1 MTWEIWLIGV
11 LGILCLT
18 LCYLVFILNK
28 KSKELSKENIV
39 LDETNEQDYR
49 RDFVA
54 NVSHELRTPVSII
67 KGFSET
73 LLEDFENIKEKKRK
87 DFLEKINRNAN
98 RLHSLI
104 EDLLLLAQFDGNPNS
119 LKLQKIDLTTT
130 IREVVEEC
138 KSRWDPQKLNILLD
152 LPNFE
157 VPITVDPQ
165 KMISVFENLLENAF
179 NHAKELS
186 RITIRLKIIEKHT
199 IAVCEIE
206 DDGQTTSAPAEIEK
220 LFERFYR
227 VDKSRSRAR
236 GGTGLGLSI
245 VKDII
250 EAHNGKIMA
259 KQSKSGGL
267 IFTFKLPLEAMDSQG
282 NSVIV
287 TQL

>member
-11 LGILCLT
+11 LGIICLT

-28 KSKELSKENIV
+28 KSKKLAKENIV
-39 LDETNEQDYR
+39 PNETTEEDYR

-119 LKLQKIDLTTT
+119 LKLQTIDLTTT

-138 KSRWDPQKLNILLD
+138 KSRWNPQELKVLLD

-179 NHAKELS
+179 NHAKEVS

-199 IAVCEIE
+199 IALCEIE
-206 DDGQTTSAPAEIEK
+206 DDGQTTIATAEIEK

-267 IFTFKLPLEAMDSQG
+267 IFTFKLPLEAMDS
-282 NSVIV
+282 
-287 TQL
+287 

>member
-1 MTWEIWLIGV
+1 MNWEIWLIGV
-11 LGILCLT
+11 LCLT
-18 LCYLVFILNK
+18 LCYLVIILNK
-28 KSKELSKENIV
+28 KSKELSKENTAF
-39 LDETNEQDYR
+39 DEANEEDYR

-104 EDLLLLAQFDGNPNS
+104 EDLLLHAQFDGNPHS
-119 LKLQKIDLTTT
+119 LKLQTVELTTT

-138 KSRWDPQKLNILLD
+138 KSRWNPQELKVLLD

-165 KMISVFENLLENAF
+165 KIISVFENLLENAF

-186 RITIRLKIIEKHT
+186 RITIRLKIIEKQT
-199 IAVCEIE
+199 MALCEIE
-206 DDGQTTSAPAEIEK
+206 DDGQTTIAPAEIAK

-250 EAHNGKIMA
+250 EAHNGQIMA
-259 KQSKSGGL
+259 KQSKNGGL
-267 IFTFKLPLEAMDSQG
+267 IFTFKLPLQAKDS
-282 NSVIV
+282 
-287 TQL
+287 

>member
-1 MTWEIWLIGV
+1 MNWEIWLIGV
-11 LGILCLT
+11 LCLT
-18 LCYLVFILNK
+18 LCYLVIILNK
-28 KSKELSKENIV
+28 KSKELSKENTAF
-39 LDETNEQDYR
+39 DEANEEDYR

-104 EDLLLLAQFDGNPNS
+104 EDLLLLAQFDGNPHS
-119 LKLQKIDLTTT
+119 LKLQTVELTTT

-138 KSRWDPQKLNILLD
+138 KSRWNPQELKVLLD

-165 KMISVFENLLENAF
+165 KIISVFENLLENAF

-186 RITIRLKIIEKHT
+186 RITIRLKIIEKQT
-199 IAVCEIE
+199 IALCEIE
-206 DDGQTTSAPAEIEK
+206 DDGQTTIAPAEIAK

-250 EAHNGKIMA
+250 EAHNGQIMA
-259 KQSKSGGL
+259 KQSKNGGL
-267 IFTFKLPLEAMDSQG
+267 IFTFKLPLQAKDS
-282 NSVIV
+282 
-287 TQL
+287 

>member
-11 LGILCLT
+11 LGIICLT

-28 KSKELSKENIV
+28 KSKKLSKENIV
-39 LDETNEQDYR
+39 PNETTEEDYR

-119 LKLQKIDLTTT
+119 LKLQTIDLTTT

-138 KSRWDPQKLNILLD
+138 KSRWNPQELKVLLD

-199 IAVCEIE
+199 IALCEIE
-206 DDGQTTSAPAEIEK
+206 DDGQTTIAPAEIEK

-250 EAHNGKIMA
+250 EAHNGHIVA

-267 IFTFKLPLEAMDSQG
+267 IFTFKLPLQAKDS
-282 NSVIV
+282 
-287 TQL
+287 

>member
-11 LGILCLT
+11 LGIISFI
-18 LCYLVFILNK
+18 LCYLVFTLNK

-119 LKLQKIDLTTT
+119 LKLQTIDLTTT

-138 KSRWDPQKLNILLD
+138 KSRWNPQELKVLLD

-157 VPITVDPQ
+157 VPITIDPQ
-165 KMISVFENLLENAF
+165 KMISVFENLLENSF

-199 IAVCEIE
+199 IALCEIE
-206 DDGQTTSAPAEIEK
+206 DDGQTTIAPAEIEK

-267 IFTFKLPLEAMDSQG
+267 IFTFKLPLEAMDS
-282 NSVIV
+282 
-287 TQL
+287 

>member
-11 LGILCLT
+11 LGIICLT

-28 KSKELSKENIV
+28 KSKKLAKENIV
-39 LDETNEQDYR
+39 PNETTEEDYR

-119 LKLQKIDLTTT
+119 LKLQTIDLTTT

-138 KSRWDPQKLNILLD
+138 KSRWNPQELKVLLD

-165 KMISVFENLLENAF
+165 KMVSVFENLLENAF

-199 IAVCEIE
+199 IALCEIE
-206 DDGQTTSAPAEIEK
+206 DDGQTTIAPAEIEK

-250 EAHNGKIMA
+250 EAHNGHIVA

-267 IFTFKLPLEAMDSQG
+267 IFTFKLPLQAKDS
-282 NSVIV
+282 
-287 TQL
+287 

>member
-11 LGILCLT
+11 LGILCFILGF
-18 LCYLVFILNK
+18 LVFILNK
-28 KSKELSKENIV
+28 KSKKLSKENV
-39 LDETNEQDYR
+39 VHDQTNEEDYR

-73 LLEDFENIKEKKRK
+73 LLEDFENVKEKKRK

-119 LKLQKIDLTTT
+119 LKLQTIDLTKT

-138 KSRWDPQKLNILLD
+138 KSRWNPQELNVLLD

-186 RITIRLKIIEKHT
+186 RITIRLKIIEKQT
-199 IAVCEIE
+199 MALCEIE
-206 DDGQTTSAPAEIEK
+206 DDGQTTIAPAEIAK

-250 EAHNGKIMA
+250 EAHNGQIVA
-259 KQSKSGGL
+259 KQSKIGGL
-267 IFTFKLPLEAMDSQG
+267 IFTFKLPLQAKDS
-282 NSVIV
+282 
-287 TQL
+287 

>member
-1 MTWEIWLIGV
+1 MNWEIWLIGV
-11 LGILCLT
+11 LCLT
-18 LCYLVFILNK
+18 LCYLVIILNK
-28 KSKELSKENIV
+28 KSKELSKENIAF
-39 LDETNEQDYR
+39 DEANEEDNR

-104 EDLLLLAQFDGNPNS
+104 EDLLVLAQFDGNPNS
-119 LKLQKIDLTTT
+119 LKLQTVELTKT

-138 KSRWDPQKLNILLD
+138 KSRWNPQELKVLLD

-165 KMISVFENLLENAF
+165 KIISVFENLLENAF
-179 NHAKELS
+179 NHAKKLS
-186 RITIRLKIIEKHT
+186 RITIRLKIIEKQT
-199 IAVCEIE
+199 MALCEIE
-206 DDGQTTSAPAEIEK
+206 DDGQTTIAPAEIAK

-250 EAHNGKIMA
+250 EAHNGQIAA
-259 KQSKSGGL
+259 KQSKNGGL
-267 IFTFKLPLEAMDSQG
+267 IFTFKLPLQAKDS
-282 NSVIV
+282 
-287 TQL
+287 

>member
-1 MTWEIWLIGV
+1 MIWEIWLIGV
-11 LGILCLT
+11 LGILCFILF
-18 LCYLVFILNK
+18 YLVFILNK

-119 LKLQKIDLTTT
+119 LKLQTIDLTTT

-138 KSRWDPQKLNILLD
+138 KSRWNPQELKVLLD

-199 IAVCEIE
+199 IALCEIE
-206 DDGQTTSAPAEIEK
+206 DDGQTTIAPAEIEK

-267 IFTFKLPLEAMDSQG
+267 IFTFKLPLEAMDS
-282 NSVIV
+282 
-287 TQL
+287 

>member
-11 LGILCLT
+11 LGIICLT

-28 KSKELSKENIV
+28 KSKKLAKENIV
-39 LDETNEQDYR
+39 PNEATEEDYR

-119 LKLQKIDLTTT
+119 LKLQTIDLTTT

-138 KSRWDPQKLNILLD
+138 KSRWNPQELKVLLD
-152 LPNFE
+152 LPNFD
-157 VPITVDPQ
+157 VPITIDPQ

-206 DDGQTTSAPAEIEK
+206 DDGQTTIAPAEIEK

-250 EAHNGKIMA
+250 EAHNGQIVA

-267 IFTFKLPLEAMDSQG
+267 IFTFKLPLQAKDS
-282 NSVIV
+282 
-287 TQL
+287 

>member
-11 LGILCLT
+11 LGIICFI
-18 LCYLVFILNK
+18 LCYLVFTLNK
-28 KSKELSKENIV
+28 KSKELAKENIV
-39 LDETNEQDYR
+39 PSETTEEDYR

-119 LKLQKIDLTTT
+119 LKLQTIDLTTT

-138 KSRWDPQKLNILLD
+138 KSRWNPQELKVLLD

-199 IAVCEIE
+199 IALCEIE
-206 DDGQTTSAPAEIEK
+206 DDGQTTIAPAEIEK

-250 EAHNGKIMA
+250 EAHNGQIVA

-267 IFTFKLPLEAMDSQG
+267 IFTFKLPLEAMDS
-282 NSVIV
+282 
-287 TQL
+287 

>member
-11 LGILCLT
+11 LGILCLI

-119 LKLQKIDLTTT
+119 LKLQTIDLTTT

-138 KSRWDPQKLNILLD
+138 KSRWDPQELKVLLD

-206 DDGQTTSAPAEIEK
+206 DDGQNTIATAEIEK

-250 EAHNGKIMA
+250 EAHNGHILA

-267 IFTFKLPLEAMDSQG
+267 IFTFKLPLQAKDS
-282 NSVIV
+282 
-287 TQL
+287 

>member
-1 MTWEIWLIGV
+1 MNWEIWLIGV
-11 LGILCLT
+11 LGMLCLT
-18 LCYLVFILNK
+18 LCYLVIILNK
-28 KSKELSKENIV
+28 KSKELSKENTAF
-39 LDETNEQDYR
+39 DEANEEDYR

-104 EDLLLLAQFDGNPNS
+104 EDLLLLAQFDGNPHS
-119 LKLQKIDLTTT
+119 LKLQTVELTTT

-138 KSRWDPQKLNILLD
+138 KSRWNPQELKVLLD

-199 IAVCEIE
+199 IALCEIE
-206 DDGQTTSAPAEIEK
+206 DDGQTTIAPAEIEK

-250 EAHNGKIMA
+250 EAHNGQIMA
-259 KQSKSGGL
+259 KQSKNGGL
-267 IFTFKLPLEAMDSQG
+267 IFTFKLPLQAKDS
-282 NSVIV
+282 
-287 TQL
+287 

>member
-11 LGILCLT
+11 LGIICLT

-28 KSKELSKENIV
+28 KSKKLAKENIV
-39 LDETNEQDYR
+39 PNETTEEDYR

-119 LKLQKIDLTTT
+119 LKLQTIDLTTT

-138 KSRWDPQKLNILLD
+138 KSRWNPQELKVLLD

-199 IAVCEIE
+199 IALCEIE
-206 DDGQTTSAPAEIEK
+206 DDGQTTIAPAEIEK

-267 IFTFKLPLEAMDSQG
+267 IFTFKLPLQAMDS
-282 NSVIV
+282 
-287 TQL
+287 

>member
-11 LGILCLT
+11 LGILCFI
-18 LCYLVFILNK
+18 LCYLVFTLNK
-28 KSKELSKENIV
+28 MSKKLSKENIAF
-39 LDETNEQDYR
+39 DQTNEEDYR

-104 EDLLLLAQFDGNPNS
+104 EDLLVLAQFDGNPNS
-119 LKLQKIDLTTT
+119 LKLQTVELTTT

-138 KSRWDPQKLNILLD
+138 KSRWNPQELNVLLD

-165 KMISVFENLLENAF
+165 KIISVFENLLENAF

-186 RITIRLKIIEKHT
+186 RITIRLKIIEKQT
-199 IAVCEIE
+199 MALCEIE
-206 DDGQTTSAPAEIEK
+206 DDGQTTIAPAEIAK

-250 EAHNGKIMA
+250 EAHNGQIVA

-267 IFTFKLPLEAMDSQG
+267 IFTFKLPLQAKDS
-282 NSVIV
+282 
-287 TQL
+287 

>member
-1 MTWEIWLIGV
+1 MNWEIWLIGV
-11 LGILCLT
+11 LCLT
-18 LCYLVFILNK
+18 LCYLVIILNK
-28 KSKELSKENIV
+28 KSKELSKENTAF
-39 LDETNEQDYR
+39 DEANEEDYR

-104 EDLLLLAQFDGNPNS
+104 EDLLLLAQFDGNPHS
-119 LKLQKIDLTTT
+119 LKLQTVELTTT

-138 KSRWDPQKLNILLD
+138 KSRWNPLELKVLLD

-165 KMISVFENLLENAF
+165 KIISVFENLLENAF
-179 NHAKELS
+179 NHAKKLS
-186 RITIRLKIIEKHT
+186 RITIRLKIIEKQT
-199 IAVCEIE
+199 MALCEIE
-206 DDGQTTSAPAEIEK
+206 DDGQTTIAPAEIAK

-250 EAHNGKIMA
+250 EAHNGQIMA
-259 KQSKSGGL
+259 KQSKNGGL
-267 IFTFKLPLEAMDSQG
+267 IFTFKLPLQAKDS
-282 NSVIV
+282 
-287 TQL
+287 

>member
-11 LGILCLT
+11 LGIICLI

-28 KSKELSKENIV
+28 KSKKLAKENIV
-39 LDETNEQDYR
+39 PNETNEEDYR

-119 LKLQKIDLTTT
+119 LKLQTIDLTTT

-138 KSRWDPQKLNILLD
+138 KSRWNPQELKVLLD

-199 IAVCEIE
+199 IALCEIE
-206 DDGQTTSAPAEIEK
+206 DDGQTTIAPAEIEK

-250 EAHNGKIMA
+250 EAHNGHIVA

-267 IFTFKLPLEAMDSQG
+267 IFTFKLPLQAKDS
-282 NSVIV
+282 
-287 TQL
+287 

>member
-119 LKLQKIDLTTT
+119 LKLQTIDLTKT

-138 KSRWDPQKLNILLD
+138 KSRWDPQELNVLLD

-199 IAVCEIE
+199 IALCEIE
-206 DDGQTTSAPAEIEK
+206 DDGQTTIAPAEIEK

-250 EAHNGKIMA
+250 EAHNGQIAA
-259 KQSKSGGL
+259 KQSKNGGL
-267 IFTFKLPLEAMDSQG
+267 IFTFKLPLQAKDS
-282 NSVIV
+282 
-287 TQL
+287 

>member
-11 LGILCLT
+11 LGIISFI
-18 LCYLVFILNK
+18 LCYLVFTLNK
-28 KSKELSKENIV
+28 KSKELAKENIV
-39 LDETNEQDYR
+39 PNETTEEDYR

-73 LLEDFENIKEKKRK
+73 LLEDFDNIKEKKRK

-119 LKLQKIDLTTT
+119 LKLQTIDLTTT

-138 KSRWDPQKLNILLD
+138 KSRWDPQELKVLLD

-179 NHAKELS
+179 NHAKEVS

-199 IAVCEIE
+199 TALCEIE
-206 DDGQTTSAPAEIEK
+206 DDGQNTIATAEIEK

-250 EAHNGKIMA
+250 EAHNGQIVA

-267 IFTFKLPLEAMDSQG
+267 IFTFKLPL
-282 NSVIV
+282 
-287 TQL
+287 

>member
-11 LGILCLT
+11 LGILCLI

-119 LKLQKIDLTTT
+119 LKLQTIDLTTT

-138 KSRWDPQKLNILLD
+138 KSRWNPQELKVLLD
-152 LPNFE
+152 LPNFD
-157 VPITVDPQ
+157 VPITIDPQ

-206 DDGQTTSAPAEIEK
+206 DDGQTTIAPAEIEK

-250 EAHNGKIMA
+250 EAHNGQIVA

-267 IFTFKLPLEAMDSQG
+267 IFTFKLPL
-282 NSVIV
+282 
-287 TQL
+287 

>member
-1 MTWEIWLIGV
+1 MNWEIWLIGV
-11 LGILCLT
+11 LCLT
-18 LCYLVFILNK
+18 LCYLVIILNK
-28 KSKELSKENIV
+28 KSKELSKENTAF
-39 LDETNEQDYR
+39 DEANEEDYR

-104 EDLLLLAQFDGNPNS
+104 EDLLLLAQFDGNPHS
-119 LKLQKIDLTTT
+119 LKLQTVELTTT

-138 KSRWDPQKLNILLD
+138 KLRWNPQELKVLLD

-165 KMISVFENLLENAF
+165 KIISVFENLLENAF

-186 RITIRLKIIEKHT
+186 RITIRLKIIEKQT
-199 IAVCEIE
+199 IALCEIE
-206 DDGQTTSAPAEIEK
+206 DDGQTTIAPAEIAK

-250 EAHNGKIMA
+250 EAHKGQIAA
-259 KQSKSGGL
+259 KQSKNGGL
-267 IFTFKLPLEAMDSQG
+267 IFTFKLPLQAKDS
-282 NSVIV
+282 
-287 TQL
+287 

>member
-11 LGILCLT
+11 LGIICLT

-28 KSKELSKENIV
+28 KSKKLAKENIV
-39 LDETNEQDYR
+39 PNETTEEDYR

-119 LKLQKIDLTTT
+119 LKLQTIDLTTT

-138 KSRWDPQKLNILLD
+138 KSRWNPQELKVLLD

-165 KMISVFENLLENAF
+165 KMVSVFENLLENAF
-179 NHAKELS
+179 NHAKEVS

-199 IAVCEIE
+199 IALCEIE
-206 DDGQTTSAPAEIEK
+206 DDGQTTISPAEIEK

-250 EAHNGKIMA
+250 EAHNGHIVA

-267 IFTFKLPLEAMDSQG
+267 IFTFKLPLQAKDS
-282 NSVIV
+282 
-287 TQL
+287 

>member
-11 LGILCLT
+11 LGILCFILF
-18 LCYLVFILNK
+18 YLVLILNK
-28 KSKELSKENIV
+28 KSKKLSKENV
-39 LDETNEQDYR
+39 VQDQTNEEDYR

-67 KGFSET
+67 KGFSES

-87 DFLEKINRNAN
+87 DFLEKIHRNAI

-104 EDLLLLAQFDGNPNS
+104 EDLLVLAQFDGNPNS
-119 LKLQKIDLTTT
+119 LKLQSIDLSKT
-130 IREVVEEC
+130 IQEVVEEC
-138 KSRWDPQKLNILLD
+138 KSRWNPQELKILLD
-152 LPNFE
+152 LPSFE
-157 VPITVDPQ
+157 VPIAVDPQ
-165 KMISVFENLLENAF
+165 KMVSVFENLLDNAF

-199 IAVCEIE
+199 IALCEIE
-206 DDGQTTSAPAEIEK
+206 DDGQNTIDPAEIDK

-227 VDKSRSRAR
+227 VDKSRSRAT

-250 EAHNGKIMA
+250 EAHNGQIMA
-259 KQSKSGGL
+259 KQSNGGGL
-267 IFTFKLPLEAMDSQG
+267 TFTFKLPLESN
-282 NSVIV
+282 NS
-287 TQL
+287 

>member
-11 LGILCLT
+11 LGILCFI
-18 LCYLVFILNK
+18 LCYLVFTLNK
-28 KSKELSKENIV
+28 MSKKRSKENIAF
-39 LDETNEQDYR
+39 DQTNEEDYR

-104 EDLLLLAQFDGNPNS
+104 EDLLVLAQFDGNPNS
-119 LKLQKIDLTTT
+119 LKLQTVELTTT

-138 KSRWDPQKLNILLD
+138 KARWNPQELNVLLD

-165 KMISVFENLLENAF
+165 KIISVFENLLENAF

-186 RITIRLKIIEKHT
+186 RITIRLKIIEKQT
-199 IAVCEIE
+199 VALCEIE
-206 DDGQTTSAPAEIEK
+206 DDGQTTIAPAEIAK

-250 EAHNGKIMA
+250 EAHNGQIVA

-267 IFTFKLPLEAMDSQG
+267 IFTFKLPLQAKDS
-282 NSVIV
+282 
-287 TQL
+287 

>member
-11 LGILCLT
+11 LGIISFI
-18 LCYLVFILNK
+18 LCYLVFTLNK
-28 KSKELSKENIV
+28 KSKELAKENIV
-39 LDETNEQDYR
+39 PNETTEEDYR

-119 LKLQKIDLTTT
+119 LKLQTIDLTTT

-138 KSRWDPQKLNILLD
+138 KSRWNPQELKVLLN

-165 KMISVFENLLENAF
+165 KMVSVFENLLENAF
-179 NHAKELS
+179 NHAKEVS

-199 IAVCEIE
+199 IALCEIE
-206 DDGQTTSAPAEIEK
+206 DDGQTTIAPAEIEK

-250 EAHNGKIMA
+250 EAHNGQIVA

-267 IFTFKLPLEAMDSQG
+267 IFTFKLPLQAKDS
-282 NSVIV
+282 
-287 TQL
+287 

>member
-1 MTWEIWLIGV
+1 MNWEIWLIGV
-11 LGILCLT
+11 LGILCFILGF
-18 LCYLVFILNK
+18 LVFILNK
-28 KSKELSKENIV
+28 KSKKLSKENV
-39 LDETNEQDYR
+39 VHDQTNEEDYR

-73 LLEDFENIKEKKRK
+73 LLEDFENVKEKKRK

-119 LKLQKIDLTTT
+119 LKLQTIDLTKT

-138 KSRWDPQKLNILLD
+138 KSRWNPQELNVLLD

-199 IAVCEIE
+199 IALCEIE
-206 DDGQTTSAPAEIEK
+206 DDGQTTIAPAEIEK

-250 EAHNGKIMA
+250 EAHNGQIVA
-259 KQSKSGGL
+259 KQSKIGGL
-267 IFTFKLPLEAMDSQG
+267 IFTFKLPLQAKDS
-282 NSVIV
+282 
-287 TQL
+287 

>member
-1 MTWEIWLIGV
+1 MNWEIWLIGV
-11 LGILCLT
+11 LCLT
-18 LCYLVFILNK
+18 LCYLVIILNK
-28 KSKELSKENIV
+28 KSKELSKENIAF
-39 LDETNEQDYR
+39 DEANEEDYR

-104 EDLLLLAQFDGNPNS
+104 EDLLVLAQFDGNPNS
-119 LKLQKIDLTTT
+119 LKLQTVELTKT

-138 KSRWDPQKLNILLD
+138 KSRWNPQELKVLMD

-165 KMISVFENLLENAF
+165 KIISVFENLLENAF
-179 NHAKELS
+179 NHAKKLS
-186 RITIRLKIIEKHT
+186 RITIRLKIIEKQT
-199 IAVCEIE
+199 MALCEIE
-206 DDGQTTSAPAEIEK
+206 DDGQTTIAPAEIAK

-250 EAHNGKIMA
+250 EAHNGQIAA
-259 KQSKSGGL
+259 KQSKNGGL
-267 IFTFKLPLEAMDSQG
+267 IFTFKLPLQAKDS
-282 NSVIV
+282 
-287 TQL
+287 

>member
-11 LGILCLT
+11 LGIICLT

-28 KSKELSKENIV
+28 KSKKLAKENIV
-39 LDETNEQDYR
+39 PNEKTEEDYR

-119 LKLQKIDLTTT
+119 LKLQTIDLTTT

-138 KSRWDPQKLNILLD
+138 KSRWNPQELKVLLD

-165 KMISVFENLLENAF
+165 KMVSVFENLLENAF
-179 NHAKELS
+179 NHAKEVS

-199 IAVCEIE
+199 IALCEIE
-206 DDGQTTSAPAEIEK
+206 DDGQTTIAPAEIEK

-250 EAHNGKIMA
+250 EAHNGQIVA

-267 IFTFKLPLEAMDSQG
+267 IFTFKLPLQAKDS
-282 NSVIV
+282 
-287 TQL
+287 

>member
-119 LKLQKIDLTTT
+119 LKLQTIDLTTT

-138 KSRWDPQKLNILLD
+138 KSRWDPQELKVLLD

-179 NHAKELS
+179 NHAKEVS

-199 IAVCEIE
+199 IALCEIE
-206 DDGQTTSAPAEIEK
+206 DDGQTTIATAEIEK

-250 EAHNGKIMA
+250 EAHNGHIVA

-267 IFTFKLPLEAMDSQG
+267 IFTFKLPLQAKDS
-282 NSVIV
+282 
-287 TQL
+287 

>member
-1 MTWEIWLIGV
+1 MNWEIWFIGV
-11 LGILCLT
+11 LGMLCLT
-18 LCYLVFILNK
+18 LCYLVIILNK
-28 KSKELSKENIV
+28 KSKELSKENTAF
-39 LDETNEQDYR
+39 DEANEEDYR

-104 EDLLLLAQFDGNPNS
+104 EDLMLLAQFDGNPHS
-119 LKLQKIDLTTT
+119 LKLQTVELTTT

-138 KSRWDPQKLNILLD
+138 KSRWNPQELKVLLD

-165 KMISVFENLLENAF
+165 KIISVFENLLENAF

-186 RITIRLKIIEKHT
+186 RITIRLKIIEKQT
-199 IAVCEIE
+199 MALCEIE
-206 DDGQTTSAPAEIEK
+206 DDGQTTIAPAEIAK

-250 EAHNGKIMA
+250 EAHNGQIMA
-259 KQSKSGGL
+259 KQSKNGGL
-267 IFTFKLPLEAMDSQG
+267 IFTFKLPLQAKDS
-282 NSVIV
+282 
-287 TQL
+287 

>member
-1 MTWEIWLIGV
+1 MNWEIWLIGV
-11 LGILCLT
+11 LGMLCLT
-18 LCYLVFILNK
+18 LCYLVIILNK
-28 KSKELSKENIV
+28 KSKELSKENTAF
-39 LDETNEQDYR
+39 DEANEEDYR

-104 EDLLLLAQFDGNPNS
+104 EDLLLLAHFDGNPHS
-119 LKLQKIDLTTT
+119 LKLQTVELTTT

-138 KSRWDPQKLNILLD
+138 KSRWNPQELKVLLD

-206 DDGQTTSAPAEIEK
+206 DDGQTTIAPAEIEK

-250 EAHNGKIMA
+250 EAHNGQIVA

-267 IFTFKLPLEAMDSQG
+267 IFTFKLPL
-282 NSVIV
+282 
-287 TQL
+287 

>member
-11 LGILCLT
+11 LGMLCLT
-18 LCYLVFILNK
+18 LCYLVIILNK
-28 KSKELSKENIV
+28 KSKELSKENIAF
-39 LDETNEQDYR
+39 DEANEEDYR

-104 EDLLLLAQFDGNPNS
+104 EDLLVLAQFDGNPNS
-119 LKLQKIDLTTT
+119 LKLQTVELTKT

-138 KSRWDPQKLNILLD
+138 KLRWNPQELKVLLD

-165 KMISVFENLLENAF
+165 KIISVFENLLENAF
-179 NHAKELS
+179 NHAKKLS
-186 RITIRLKIIEKHT
+186 RITIRLKIIEKQT
-199 IAVCEIE
+199 MALCEIE
-206 DDGQTTSAPAEIEK
+206 DDGQTTIAPAEIAK

-250 EAHNGKIMA
+250 EAHNGQIMA
-259 KQSKSGGL
+259 KQSKNGGL
-267 IFTFKLPLEAMDSQG
+267 IFTFKLPLQAKDS
-282 NSVIV
+282 
-287 TQL
+287 

>member
-11 LGILCLT
+11 LGIICLT

-28 KSKELSKENIV
+28 KSKKLAKENIV
-39 LDETNEQDYR
+39 PNETTEEDYR

-119 LKLQKIDLTTT
+119 LKLQTIDLTTT

-138 KSRWDPQKLNILLD
+138 KSRWDPQELKVLLD

-179 NHAKELS
+179 NHAKEVS

-199 IAVCEIE
+199 IALCEIE
-206 DDGQTTSAPAEIEK
+206 DDGQTTIATAEIEK

-250 EAHNGKIMA
+250 EAHNGHIVA

-267 IFTFKLPLEAMDSQG
+267 IFTFKLPLQAKDS
-282 NSVIV
+282 
-287 TQL
+287 

>member
-1 MTWEIWLIGV
+1 MNWEIWLIGV
-11 LGILCLT
+11 LCLT
-18 LCYLVFILNK
+18 LCYLVIILNK
-28 KSKELSKENIV
+28 KSKELSKENTAF
-39 LDETNEQDYR
+39 DEANEEDYR

-104 EDLLLLAQFDGNPNS
+104 EDLLLLAQFDGNPHS
-119 LKLQKIDLTTT
+119 LKLQTVELTTT

-138 KSRWDPQKLNILLD
+138 KSRWNPQELKVLLD

-165 KMISVFENLLENAF
+165 KIISVFENLLENAF

-186 RITIRLKIIEKHT
+186 RITIRLKIIEKQT
-199 IAVCEIE
+199 IALCEIE
-206 DDGQTTSAPAEIEK
+206 DDGQTTITPAEIAK
-220 LFERFYR
+220 LFDRFYR

-250 EAHNGKIMA
+250 EAHNGQIMA
-259 KQSKSGGL
+259 KQSKNGGL
-267 IFTFKLPLEAMDSQG
+267 IFTFKLPLQAKDS
-282 NSVIV
+282 
-287 TQL
+287 

>member
-11 LGILCLT
+11 LGIICLT

-28 KSKELSKENIV
+28 KSKKLAKENIV
-39 LDETNEQDYR
+39 PNETTEEDYR

-119 LKLQKIDLTTT
+119 LKLQTIDLTTT

-138 KSRWDPQKLNILLD
+138 KSRWNPQELKVLLD

-179 NHAKELS
+179 NHAKEVS

-199 IAVCEIE
+199 IALCEIE
-206 DDGQTTSAPAEIEK
+206 DDGQTTIAPAEIEK

-250 EAHNGKIMA
+250 EAHNGHIVA

-267 IFTFKLPLEAMDSQG
+267 IFTFKLPL
-282 NSVIV
+282 
-287 TQL
+287 

>member
-1 MTWEIWLIGV
+1 MNWEIWLIGV
-11 LGILCLT
+11 LCLT
-18 LCYLVFILNK
+18 LCYLVIILNK
-28 KSKELSKENIV
+28 KSKELSKENTAF
-39 LDETNEQDYR
+39 DEANEEDYR

-104 EDLLLLAQFDGNPNS
+104 EDLLLLAQFDGNPHS
-119 LKLQKIDLTTT
+119 LKLQTVELTTT

-138 KSRWDPQKLNILLD
+138 KSRWNPLELKVLLD

-165 KMISVFENLLENAF
+165 KIISVFENLLENAF

-186 RITIRLKIIEKHT
+186 RITIRLKIIEKQT
-199 IAVCEIE
+199 IALCEIE
-206 DDGQTTSAPAEIEK
+206 DDGQTTIAPAEIAK

-250 EAHNGKIMA
+250 EAHNGQIMA
-259 KQSKSGGL
+259 KQSKNGGL
-267 IFTFKLPLEAMDSQG
+267 IFTFKLPLQAKDS
-282 NSVIV
+282 
-287 TQL
+287 

>member
-11 LGILCLT
+11 LGILCFI
-18 LCYLVFILNK
+18 LCYLVFTLNK
-28 KSKELSKENIV
+28 MSKKLSKENV
-39 LDETNEQDYR
+39 VHDQTNEEDYR

-119 LKLQKIDLTTT
+119 LKLQTIDLTKT

-138 KSRWDPQKLNILLD
+138 KSRWNPQELNVLLD

-199 IAVCEIE
+199 IALCEIE
-206 DDGQTTSAPAEIEK
+206 DDGQTTIAPAEIEK

-250 EAHNGKIMA
+250 EAHNGQIVA
-259 KQSKSGGL
+259 KQSKIGGL
-267 IFTFKLPLEAMDSQG
+267 IFTFKLPLQAKDS
-282 NSVIV
+282 
-287 TQL
+287 

>member
-11 LGILCLT
+11 LGIISFI
-18 LCYLVFILNK
+18 LCYLVFTLNK
-28 KSKELSKENIV
+28 KSKELAKENIV
-39 LDETNEQDYR
+39 PNETTEEDYR

-119 LKLQKIDLTTT
+119 LKLQTIDLTTT

-138 KSRWDPQKLNILLD
+138 KSRWNPQELKVLLD

-179 NHAKELS
+179 NHAKEVS

-199 IAVCEIE
+199 IALCEIE
-206 DDGQTTSAPAEIEK
+206 DDGQTTIATAEIEK

-250 EAHNGKIMA
+250 EAHNGQIMA
-259 KQSKSGGL
+259 KQSKNGGL
-267 IFTFKLPLEAMDSQG
+267 IFTFKLPLQAKDS
-282 NSVIV
+282 
-287 TQL
+287 